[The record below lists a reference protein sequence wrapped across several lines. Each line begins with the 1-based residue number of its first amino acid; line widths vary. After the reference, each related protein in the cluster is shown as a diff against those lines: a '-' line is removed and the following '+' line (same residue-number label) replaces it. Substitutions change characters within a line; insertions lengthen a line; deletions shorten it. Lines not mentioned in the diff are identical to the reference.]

1 MKVKLKDLG
10 NKIPYG
16 SSCMGFDSD
25 VRISLNSGKTVELD
39 SIPEKGANYVEEV
52 GSAKSSGGKK

>member
-1 MKVKLKDLG
+1 MKVKLKDSG

-25 VRISLNSGKTVELD
+25 IRISLNSGKTIELD
-39 SIPEKGANYVEEV
+39 SVPEKGAGYIEEV
-52 GSAKSSGGKK
+52 GSTSKKKGDK